1 MKRDEGLEM
10 IKAMDLPGMIE
21 AHLSAAFDR
30 LVDSANDICGEHDAF
45 RAMGEIDGMLTMLTE
60 DRYVSEDDAWL
71 FREFCEKQ
79 ILYYCDME
87 E

>member
-10 IKAMDLPGMIE
+10 IEKMDLPGTIE
-21 AHLSAAFDR
+21 MHLSAAFDR
-30 LVDSANDICGEHDAF
+30 LVDNADSIYGEQAAF

-60 DRYVSEDDAWL
+60 DHYVSEEDAWI

-79 ILYYCDME
+79 ILYYCE
-87 E
+87 EEE